1 MPVFDVGYRPW
12 SGERESAWRRVG
24 VIATTGI
31 RLAWKNQWLRRMLFV
46 AWLPAIYFGIAFF
59 AYERALEEGAGETLG
74 RAIIM
79 RMPEGRLTVDQVF
92 RGGAAERRPVWA
104 FMLMTLFRYP
114 QGLLMVML
122 VGLIAPPLISRD
134 LRTRSHLLYFSRPL
148 GITEYVLGKAAVV
161 GTYLFLI
168 STLPAVC
175 LYVLGVLLSPS
186 FSVVGDTWDL
196 PLRVCAASVIVVVP
210 TTAIALALSSLTEE
224 TRYASFGWFAIWVV
238 GWVAHSSLMIMDAER
253 LGRFAMDIP
262 SRWTFVSLYHTL
274 GDLQSSIFGFQ
285 VEARRLQIA
294 TAILTGLTLVSL
306 VVVFRRM
313 WVLHRR

>member
-12 SGERESAWRRVG
+12 NAKREPEWWRVW

-31 RLAWKNQWLRRMLFV
+31 RLAWKNHWLRRMLFV

-59 AYERALEEGAGETLG
+59 AYERALEEGAGERLG

-79 RMPEGRLTVDQVF
+79 RMPEGRANVNQVF
-92 RGGAAERRPVWA
+92 SGQSAERRPVWS

-114 QGLLMVML
+114 QGILMVML

-148 GITEYVLGKAAVV
+148 GIAEYIFGKAAVV
-161 GTYLFLI
+161 AVYLFLI

-175 LYVLGVLLSPS
+175 LYVLGVMLSPHL
-186 FSVVGDTWDL
+186 SVVHDTWDL
-196 PLRVCAASVIVVVP
+196 PLRVGAASLVVIVP
-210 TTAIALALSSLTEE
+210 TTAIALAFSSLTEE
-224 TRYASFGWFAIWVV
+224 TRYASFGWFAIWVL
-238 GWVAHSSLMIMDAER
+238 GWVAHSSLMIMDAAR
-253 LGRFAMDIP
+253 LDRSPMDVP

-274 GDLQSSIFGFQ
+274 GDLQMAIFGFD
-285 VEARRLQIA
+285 VETHRLQLA
-294 TAILTGLTLVSL
+294 AAIIVGLTVLSL
-306 VVVFRRM
+306 TIVFRRT
-313 WVLHRR
+313 WTLHRR